1 MSMEEATDIYI
12 AVRKLFADASIENA
26 PRGHLRVRLTALDPN
41 YGAGQRDA
49 YLNVLRILEEDFGV
63 MPVSKS

>member
-1 MSMEEATDIYI
+1 MEEVTDLYI
-12 AVRKLFADASIENA
+12 VVRKLFVDADEGRK
-26 PRGHLRVRLTALDPN
+26 PRSVLRNGFLTALDPN

-63 MPVSKS
+63 MPMSKS